1 MKITRI
7 DFEGRDGRYATAQ
20 RKTDGKNKTEMIVV
34 TTMSPEH
41 AVGRDHF
48 VNAECEDDIFSM
60 AECIQMFLDG
70 YEGTNSDIHDYY
82 LELLRLSEI

>member
-20 RKTDGKNKTEMIVV
+20 RKNNSNRMTEFFVV
-34 TTMSPEH
+34 TTMTPEH
-41 AVGRDHF
+41 ADGRDHF
-48 VNAECEDDIFSM
+48 VNASCEEDIFSM
-60 AECIQMFLDG
+60 AECIQLFLDG

-82 LELLRLSEI
+82 QKLLQLSEC